1 MTHRSD
7 VVLVKGWLLDADD
20 IRQKD
25 RVPEG
30 WEHGLLVVL
39 KPEDAPYSFFLSVVE
54 PDAEH
59 ARPRYF
65 AGWIHS
71 EVLLDRRRY
80 RGGDTGDVEPFE
92 NLVEARAGLRRAYR
106 AVAGAEDFE
115 EAWKRGVALFKALKK
130 ERRL

>member
-20 IRQKD
+20 IQQKD

-39 KPEDAPYSFFLSVVE
+39 KPEDAPYSFFLTIVE

-59 ARPRYF
+59 GPQGVGRRAE
-65 AGWIHS
+65 AGLAAL
-71 EVLLDRRRY
+71 ERCARRY
-80 RGGDTGDVEPFE
+80 RGDQRVSSRSGALSGESEDRCAAD
-92 NLVEARAGLRRAYR
+92 
-106 AVAGAEDFE
+106 AVVREG
-115 EAWKRGVALFKALKK
+115 
-130 ERRL
+130 

>member
-1 MTHRSD
+1 MTQRSD
-7 VVLVKGWLLDADD
+7 VVLLRGWLLDADEVH
-20 IRQKD
+20 RKD

-59 ARPRYF
+59 GRPRYF
-65 AGWIHS
+65 AGWAHS
-71 EVLLDRRRY
+71 EILLDRRCY
-80 RGGDTGDVEPFE
+80 RRGDTGDVEPFDD
-92 NLVEARAGLRRAYR
+92 LVEARAGLRRAYR
-106 AVAGAEDFE
+106 AIAGAEDFE
-115 EAWKRGVALFKALKK
+115 AAWKQGVALFKAMRK